1 MKISVIIPVYNAE
14 KYLKKSVESA
24 INQEETG
31 EVILI
36 EDCSPDN
43 SLNECKKIA
52 SKHQK
57 VKLYQHQDK
66 GNHGAGASRNLG
78 IKKAKYDYIAFLD
91 ADDYYSKNRFKKA
104 RKIFSTESTVD
115 GIYEAVAT
123 KYENNEAKNNW
134 TKNGGKNIT
143 TIKQKIKPEKL
154 FEKLIMGGY
163 GHFHLNSLVVK
174 KRVFTKVG
182 FFNEKLRISQD
193 THMNL
198 KLAALTKLVPGKIK
212 TPIAFRRVH
221 NENRITKINQKE
233 KTIIKLKMLKLL
245 KSWSEDKKIS
255 NKKLAFLYYSI
266 IFNESVVRCAKR
278 DKLTKTIIGIKSILK
293 LSYRYSLF
301 MGVLLVTHW
310 FKRFLFKFY

>member
-14 KYLKKSVESA
+14 NYLKNSVESA
-24 INQEETG
+24 INQGETG

-43 SLNECKKIA
+43 SLHECKKIA
-52 SKHQK
+52 SKYQK
-57 VKLYQHQDK
+57 VRLYQHPGK

-91 ADDYYSKNRFKKA
+91 ADDYYSKNRFKKV

-115 GIYEAVAT
+115 GVYEAIGI
-123 KYENNEAKNNW
+123 KYENEEVKNNW
-134 TKNGGKNIT
+134 IKNGGKNIT
-143 TIKQKIKPEKL
+143 TIKQRIEPKKL
-154 FEKLIMGGY
+154 FEKIIMGGY
-163 GHFHLNSLVVK
+163 GHFSLDGLVVRK
-174 KRVFTKVG
+174 EVFRKVG

-198 KLAALTKLVPGKIK
+198 KLAAITKLVPGEIK
-212 TPIAFRRVH
+212 NPIAFRRVH

-245 KSWSEDKKIS
+245 KSWSEDKKIP

-266 IFNESVVRCAKR
+266 IFNESVIRCAKKN
-278 DKLTKTIIGIKSILK
+278 KLRKTIIGIKSILR
-293 LSYRYSLF
+293 LSYKYSFF
-301 MGVLLVTHW
+301 MGILLVIHW
-310 FKRFLFKFY
+310 LKRFLFKF